1 MVFQIAGVVVLPIIM
16 MMVLGP
22 PPEHLFTEEPEE
34 APPEN
39 IGDLFFAFFV
49 GGIADTIVESINK
62 IFHQSR
68 RRQQL
73 RHLQKRKE

>member
-1 MVFQIAGVVVLPIIM
+1 MFQIAGVIVLPIIM

-22 PPEHLFTEEPEE
+22 PPGHLFTEEPEE

-49 GGIADTIVESINK
+49 MWIIWILIMTRIAI
-62 IFHQSR
+62 QR
-68 RRQQL
+68 
-73 RHLQKRKE
+73 RKETLNLRRGF